1 MMNDK
6 TLLSKK
12 RSRQITKS
20 KSHQLDE
27 EDTPTFEL
35 NGYNVVELLYTESIS
50 NKKILDNDKINF
62 EESSIDKIEFH
73 EKKTKIKEVM
83 TKSQIKEIEEYY
95 TSQYGISKINENCF
109 ICLMNS
115 FLSNEL
121 LYFNSRLSLFNYCK
135 DCFLHKS
142 KKIFVDEKIYKKN
155 KEQFFSV
162 NQNFINSWRFFIPKT
177 ICKGCFLQLINQK
190 DLIYSIKKIFSDTDN
205 DSSCKTNYRN
215 YAKFSKLFRKEFKIG
230 VKTKIIKKE
239 KSLKLI
245 CIKKKPIIETIEI
258 SDSETIDI
266 NNTNDTKNIDDKRYN
281 SYVEYDKIKN
291 IIFIDKS
298 IFNESNNINKNDI
311 FDSNK
316 IIWKNNYANQEKKIN
331 NIITFQGQN
340 YINIINNININTDN
354 SINNSNTNLIK
365 NLIELIIDKVK
376 NSVLE
381 FGKFES
387 NLKNVK
393 DSMFLIFSYLEE
405 SIKKLVLL
413 LLFYRNLLKASPI
426 KQICNSLFLHFKDN
440 KTKFEIQL
448 FNLKNTFIRANDF
461 IDNIYNKIDESHF
474 KDEKER
480 NELLSKIQNV
490 KLYLNEN
497 IKFFDI
503 SILPLNNFEENFYW
517 LLNLMNQIF

>member
-6 TLLSKK
+6 ALLSKK

-20 KSHQLDE
+20 KSNQIDE
-27 EDTPTFEL
+27 EDSPMFEL

-50 NKKILDNDKINF
+50 NKKILENNLINT

-73 EKKTKIKEVM
+73 EKKTKTKEVM

-95 TSQYGISKINENCF
+95 TSQYGISKVNENCF
-109 ICLMNS
+109 ICLMNN

-142 KKIFVDEKIYKKN
+142 KKIFVDEKICKKN
-155 KEQFFSV
+155 KEHFFSV
-162 NQNFINSWRFFIPKT
+162 NQNFLNSWRFFIPKT

-190 DLIYSIKKIFSDTDN
+190 DLIYNIKKIFSDTDT

-230 VKTKIIKKE
+230 VKPKIIKKE

-266 NNTNDTKNIDDKRYN
+266 NNTIDTKKIDNKKYN
-281 SYVEYDKIKN
+281 PYVEYNKNKN

-298 IFNESNNINKNDI
+298 IFNEFNNINRNDT
-311 FDSNK
+311 FDSNMSIGK
-316 IIWKNNYANQEKKIN
+316 SNYEIQDKRIN

-340 YINIINNININTDN
+340 YINIINTININTGN
-354 SINNSNTNLIK
+354 SINNTNANLK
-365 NLIELIIDKVK
+365 NYLIELIIDKVK

-381 FGKFES
+381 FGQFES
-387 NLKNVK
+387 NLKNLK
-393 DSMFLIFSYLEE
+393 HSMFLIFSYLEE

-426 KQICNSLFLHFKDN
+426 KQICNYLFFNFKDN
-440 KTKFEIQL
+440 KNKFEMQL
-448 FNLKNTFIRANDF
+448 FNLKNTFMKANDF
-461 IDNIYNKIDESHF
+461 IDNIYNKIGPNQF
-474 KDEKER
+474 KDENERKEI
-480 NELLSKIQNV
+480 LSKIQSV

-497 IKFFDI
+497 IKFFEI
-503 SILPLNNFEENFYW
+503 YTLPLSNFEENFYW